1 MDSIKNKQDSLMIG
15 QIRGII
21 LEKQPPQLLVDVYG
35 IGYEI
40 DAPMSTFYQLPDV
53 GNEVSLFTHF
63 VVREDAHHLYGF
75 YTRDERLL
83 FRTLL
88 KVNGVG
94 PRLALTILSSTSAED
109 FVRCVLSNDTASLVR
124 VPGIGKKT
132 AERLVIEMRDK
143 LSDWY
148 QTPALGEG
156 ATLAKPDKGTRH
168 QILQDA
174 ISALIALGYKQ
185 HEANRTVTKID
196 DGAATSEELIR
207 RALREMM

>member
-1 MDSIKNKQDSLMIG
+1 MIG
-15 QIRGII
+15 QIRGIV
-21 LEKQPPQLLVDVYG
+21 LEKQPPQLLVDVHG

-40 DAPMSTFYQLPDV
+40 DAPMSTFYQLPEV
-53 GNEVSLFTHF
+53 GQEVRLFTHF

-75 YTRDERLL
+75 YTLDERTL

-88 KVNGVG
+88 KVNGIG
-94 PRLALTILSSTSAED
+94 PRLALTILSSTAPEE
-109 FVRCVLSNDTASLVR
+109 FVRCVLNNDTASLVR
-124 VPGIGKKT
+124 LPGIGKKT

-148 QTPALGEG
+148 QTPAAQGIALI
-156 ATLAKPDKGTRH
+156 KQDKQERH

-185 HEANRTVTKID
+185 QEANRTITKID
-196 DGAATSEELIR
+196 DGTASSEELIR
-207 RALREMM
+207 WALRERM

>member
-1 MDSIKNKQDSLMIG
+1 MIG
-15 QIRGII
+15 KIRGVI
-21 LEKQPPQLLVDVYG
+21 LEKQPPQLVVDVQG

-53 GNEVSLFTHF
+53 GQEVNLFTHF

-75 YTRDERLL
+75 YTRDERHL

-94 PRLALTILSSTSAED
+94 PRLGLTILSSTAADE
-109 FVRCVLSNDTASLVR
+109 FVRCVLNNDSASLVR
-124 VPGIGKKT
+124 LPGIGKKT
-132 AERLVIEMRDK
+132 AERLIIEMRDK

-148 QTPALGEG
+148 KAMPSEG
-156 ATLAKPDKGTRH
+156 ATVMKQDNNFRH

-174 ISALIALGYKQ
+174 ISALISLGYKQ
-185 HEANRTVTKID
+185 QEASRTVTKID
-196 DGAATSEELIR
+196 DGASGSEELIR

>member
-1 MDSIKNKQDSLMIG
+1 MIG

-21 LEKQPPQLLVDVYG
+21 LEKQPPQLLIDVNG
-35 IGYEI
+35 IAYEI
-40 DAPMSTFYQLPDV
+40 DASMGTFYQLPDINQHV
-53 GNEVSLFTHF
+53 TLYTHF

-94 PRLALTILSSTSAED
+94 PRLALTILSGCTPEE
-109 FVRCVLSNDTASLVR
+109 FVRCVLNNDTVSLVR
-124 VPGIGKKT
+124 LPGVGKKT
-132 AERLVIEMRDK
+132 AERLVIEMRDR

-148 QTPALGEG
+148 QAESGDGVPKEVKNA
-156 ATLAKPDKGTRH
+156 RH
-168 QILQDA
+168 HIIQDA

-185 HEANRTVTKID
+185 QEANRTVTKID
-196 DGAATSEELIR
+196 DGHASSEALIR
-207 RALREMM
+207 KALKEMV

>member
-1 MDSIKNKQDSLMIG
+1 MIG

-21 LEKQPPQLLVDVYG
+21 LEKQPPQLVVDVHG
-35 IGYEI
+35 VGYEI
-40 DAPMSTFYQLPDV
+40 DAPMSTFYQLPDI
-53 GNEVSLFTHF
+53 GKEVSLFTHF
-63 VVREDAHHLYGF
+63 VVREDAQLLYGF

-88 KVNGVG
+88 KVNGIG
-94 PRLALTILSSTSAED
+94 PRSALSILSSTSTNE
-109 FVRCVLSNDTASLVR
+109 FVRSVLNNDTASLVK

-143 LSDWY
+143 LSDW
-148 QTPALGEG
+148 QEGGAPEG
-156 ATLAKPDKGTRH
+156 ATLIKTDQGRH
-168 QILQDA
+168 QTLQDA

-185 HEANRTVTKID
+185 QEANRTVTKID
-196 DGAATSEELIR
+196 DGAASSEELIR

>member
-1 MDSIKNKQDSLMIG
+1 MIG

-21 LEKQPPQLLVDVYG
+21 LEKQPPQLLIDVNG
-35 IGYEI
+35 IAYEI
-40 DAPMSTFYQLPDV
+40 DASMGTFYQLPDINQPV
-53 GNEVSLFTHF
+53 TLYTHF

-94 PRLALTILSSTSAED
+94 PRLALTILSGCTPEE
-109 FVRCVLSNDTASLVR
+109 FVRCVMNNDTVSLVR
-124 VPGIGKKT
+124 LPGVGKKT
-132 AERLVIEMRDK
+132 AERLVIEMRDR

-148 QTPALGEG
+148 QAEPADG
-156 ATLAKPDKGTRH
+156 ASKEIKNARH
-168 QILQDA
+168 HIIQDA

-185 HEANRTVTKID
+185 QEANRTVTRID
-196 DGAATSEELIR
+196 DGHANSEELIR
-207 RALREMM
+207 KALKEMV